1 MGSILLKFH
10 RVVGAAQLATGKM
23 KILSRLHCKVSSESF
38 GERILKSVYICQS
51 YGMIRWHWQTQ
62 YIEIDEGKQAQFTYF
77 IFWNTATVRC
87 RW

>member
-51 YGMIRWHWQTQ
+51 YGMIR
-62 YIEIDEGKQAQFTYF
+62 
-77 IFWNTATVRC
+77 
-87 RW
+87 